1 MTNWNS
7 KTIKALRRVMRLS
20 QSEFA
25 RRIGVN
31 VRTLQGWELGR
42 PVSPLG
48 CTILDIFDRETE
60 VTSIE
65 EEVQDHDNEPI

>member
-48 CTILDIFDRETE
+48 CTILDIFDRERE
-60 VTSIE
+60 VTGQE
-65 EEVQDHDNEPI
+65 QDDRDA